1 MKKGFSIK
9 ISEQK
14 IDIKSFISGQ
24 YDDFYL
30 QTEHFD
36 FLLEGVLL
44 NRKKLLH
51 EYALKDFE
59 TLIRE
64 LYSQKKQDFIKEF
77 EGEIRG
83 FIFDKTQKKLFVF
96 TNITSTQRIFYGK
109 FDHEIFVDT
118 SLIRLNETLKNSDR
132 KTSPDLESI

>member
-1 MKKGFSIK
+1 MKKGFSIQ
-9 ISEQK
+9 ISEQN
-14 IDIKSFISGQ
+14 IDIKSFISGE

-44 NRKKLLH
+44 NRKKLLN

-64 LYSQKKQDFIKEF
+64 FYTQKKQ
-77 EGEIRG
+77 G
-83 FIFDKTQKKLFVF
+83 F
-96 TNITSTQRIFYGK
+96 
-109 FDHEIFVDT
+109 
-118 SLIRLNETLKNSDR
+118 
-132 KTSPDLESI
+132 